1 MASII
6 DGNPRSGQA
15 YLELVKQYNYSFGKY
30 RSDGQVVN
38 FSRTL
43 SKFQDF
49 VVPAIAKP
57 PIFDGGDWE
66 PWLYGERQVPGTD
79 LMGSVDLAPGSRN
92 SRHRARYRETTEF
105 FTNASPSWRP
115 RKILGRGGQGM
126 AIHYTYNTGVPP
138 GYRGTDIVVKISL
151 DGWSDESLRFEERRM
166 RRSAHCVQLIEP
178 QNVGL
183 PRREPWLEKDP
194 LDDSSAEE
202 ESDYDD
208 DGASRPRRR
217 PQARKRGDRSQA
229 YWANKDRIHVER
241 YQRVKRQILDRGR
254 GARKDYILLEFM
266 ENGSLAGLINKLA
279 EDPESPIPD
288 RILWAFWLCLVRA
301 CVGMEF
307 PPNKFHPDRK
317 RPTGRPP
324 GDNVIDADN
333 IRPGFL
339 NDLKGLGKTIWY
351 SALYRAA
358 TARYELLHGDLIEE
372 IPSTLSLQR
381 CGENMVHFDID
392 PNNVLI
398 NGFELSDEALQ
409 QVINT
414 MPANRFTYTKPK
426 PDREPHEHEFTP
438 RLKISDFG
446 TAQRV
451 KPYKRNYYYQNRRY
465 IAKQGFFPPA
475 SSRSASSRE
484 QFGGEW
490 DMIPP
495 NPNGPELGENEVAG
509 KYSCKSNIWQI
520 AWTMWCLITRLNP
533 PLPPQPQ
540 IPEDLWNTYAFPA
553 GTNKYDFDAHL
564 EEIGYD
570 GPISYCPLLCDL
582 DVEDYDWVD
591 QDLRNTLYRCMYHLP
606 SDRPSL
612 DELLRAAKAKIAQN
626 FNEPDDEIRR
636 WIKKWLYDAPMPPP
650 QAGSRGGSSANYG
663 FGGGSGRNSAGGS
676 SGGRGRASGKSGS
689 VGNSPV
695 QPINGNVVQA
705 LYDQKMNARFPYGW
719 TNIFNNE
726 PGNRC
731 GLRAVFDSL
740 RAQLPN
746 VADDISLPNVD
757 TLRNIWVQLDTSGAF
772 VILGSTGDPA
782 NPANGPDGLPVSESN
797 ALLDQLA
804 MVMMRWGTDNGESL
818 QLVCDVLG
826 EGYVPCPVADPNP
839 TIIWIHNDN
848 AIADFG
854 ADVPLF
860 NHYEGIREV
869 TASEISDDD
878 VDVDE
883 TMEDIFSSL

>member
-15 YLELVKQYNYSFGKY
+15 YLQMVKQYNYSFGKY

-38 FSRTL
+38 SSRPL

-66 PWLYGERQVPGTD
+66 PWLYRERQVPGTD

-105 FTNASPSWRP
+105 FTNASPNWTP

-138 GYRGTDIVVKISL
+138 GYRGRDIVVKIGL
-151 DGWSDESLRFEERRM
+151 DGWSDESLRLEERVTRRM

-178 QNVGL
+178 QNAGL

-229 YWANKDRIHVER
+229 YWVNKDRIHVER

-254 GARKDYILLEFM
+254 GDRKDYILLEFM
-266 ENGSLAGLINKLA
+266 ENGCLAGLINKLA
-279 EDPESPIPD
+279 EDPNSSIPN

-351 SALYRAA
+351 SALYR
-358 TARYELLHGDLIEE
+358 TASARSVLL
-372 IPSTLSLQR
+372 
-381 CGENMVHFDID
+381 
-392 PNNVLI
+392 
-398 NGFELSDEALQ
+398 NGFEL
-409 QVINT
+409 INT
-414 MPANRFTYTKPK
+414 MPANRFNYTRPK

-451 KPYKRNYYYQNRRY
+451 KPYKRKDSFHRQVPDQASLVY
-465 IAKQGFFPPA
+465 IADLQK
-475 SSRSASSRE
+475 E

-540 IPEDLWNTYAFPA
+540 IPEELWSNYAFPA
-553 GTNKYDFDAHL
+553 GTSKHDFDAHL

-582 DVEDYDWVD
+582 DIEDYDWAD
-591 QDLRNTLYRCMYHLP
+591 LDLRNTIYRCMYHLP

-650 QAGSRGGSSANYG
+650 QAGSRGGSSANWG
-663 FGGGSGRNSAGGS
+663 FGGSSGPSSAGGS

-695 QPINGNVVQA
+695 EPINGNVVQA

-731 GLRAVFDSL
+731 GLSFLSMTNSRVVRAVFDSL
-740 RAQLPN
+740 RSQLPS
-746 VADDISLPNVD
+746 VADATSLPNVD

-772 VILGSTGDPA
+772 VILGSTDDPA
-782 NPANGPDGLPVSESN
+782 HPANGPDGLPVSESN

-804 MVMMRWGTDNGESL
+804 MVMMKWGTDNGESL

-826 EGYVPCPVADPNP
+826 EGCVPCPVADPNP

-848 AIADFG
+848 AIADLG

-878 VDVDE
+878 VDE